1 MGVIE
6 TRFSVEELAHLAA
19 LPSIVI
25 DRAEDQD
32 AALYAGWCVVGCDP
46 PSDAYDWW
54 ESCRA
59 RHCDLAMHVDPASPY
74 TYVRHGEALMRTEA
88 VWTGVLAD
96 YDARDEVVAWL
107 ESQHDEEEVT
117 Q

>member
-32 AALYAGWCVVGCDP
+32 AALFAGWCVVGCDP
-46 PSDAYDWW
+46 PSAYDWW

-59 RHCDLAMHVDPASPY
+59 RHCDLAMHVAPWPF
-74 TYVRHGEALMRTEA
+74 TYVRHGEALMRTMA
-88 VWTGVLAD
+88 VWTGPFAD
-96 YDARDEVVAWL
+96 QAARAEVIAWL
-107 ESQHDEEEVT
+107 ESQHST
-117 Q
+117 RR